1 MDDRW
6 RIPGG
11 EGSPRA
17 LCGRDSSPPA
27 QGVGAEGTVRGL
39 RHRRRRVPAK
49 DPEIDRAL
57 EAMSAPE
64 LRAAVRAVLDELD
77 EDVRASVVDTLIARA
92 TKATSGW
99 KPTRPSQRIAEE
111 AESFADAA
119 RHIGH
124 ADPDDVTEHLR
135 RAMKAFLAGDHA
147 SARAVFEAILPPIAG
162 VDIDL
167 GQHELVEE
175 VLGVDARAC
184 VAQYATSVYTTTPLR
199 DRADEILRALEQ
211 VEGVGT
217 LSSPIKDM
225 EDVSAG
231 ALPDLTAFLPLWM
244 KRLQRFRPSKDEW
257 ETEHERWLREA
268 VFRADGVDGLERI
281 ARKTK
286 RPQAC
291 LAWYEALA
299 DQGDWTAALKACD
312 AAARMMRQSH
322 WRGELLDGA
331 ARAAQ
336 ELGRSDLSKRLEA
349 SWRAAPTMTRLL
361 RWLAVDGDDHER
373 IRSKAARSLAR
384 CPKTATRQIGLL
396 RLLVGDV
403 TGAAA
408 VLAKSPG
415 LGWSNL
421 DHPGHTL
428 FPLLAMLLSN
438 GTIGDV
444 FVTELEAT
452 GRDPLE
458 SFAVPDQEHKPRL
471 KTPSIVAL
479 IQRVRPS
486 IALTDPDRDAAIDAM
501 RIAAEK
507 RTEGI
512 LGNSRRQH
520 YGHAALLVASCVAFA
535 PKRRASELLTWATD
549 LRQQYWRRHAFREEL
564 ARACENLS
572 ALVPF

>member
-1 MDDRW
+1 M
-6 RIPGG
+6 
-11 EGSPRA
+11 EG
-17 LCGRDSSPPA
+17 
-27 QGVGAEGTVRGL
+27 
-39 RHRRRRVPAK
+39 
-49 DPEIDRAL
+49 
-57 EAMSAPE
+57 
-64 LRAAVRAVLDELD
+64 
-77 EDVRASVVDTLIARA
+77 
-92 TKATSGW
+92 
-99 KPTRPSQRIAEE
+99 
-111 AESFADAA
+111 
-119 RHIGH
+119 
-124 ADPDDVTEHLR
+124 
-135 RAMKAFLAGDHA
+135 
-147 SARAVFEAILPPIAG
+147 
-162 VDIDL
+162 
-167 GQHELVEE
+167 
-175 VLGVDARAC
+175 
-184 VAQYATSVYTTTPLR
+184 
-199 DRADEILRALEQ
+199 
-211 VEGVGT
+211 
-217 LSSPIKDM
+217 
-225 EDVSAG
+225 VSAG
-231 ALPDLTAFLPLWM
+231 VLSDLTAFLPLWV

-268 VFRADGVDGLERI
+268 VFRADGVGGLERI

-312 AAARMMRQSH
+312 AAARLVRQSH

-331 ARAAQ
+331 ALAAQ
-336 ELGRSDLSKRLEA
+336 ELGRSDLSRRLDA
-349 SWRAAPTMTRLL
+349 AWRAAPTMTRLL
-361 RWLAVDGDDHER
+361 RWLAVDGDEHER

-396 RLLVGDV
+396 RVLVGDV

-415 LGWSNL
+415 LGWSNP

-438 GTIGDV
+438 GTIGGA

-458 SFAVPDQEHKPRL
+458 SFAVPDEEHKPRL
-471 KTPSIVAL
+471 RTPSIVVL
-479 IQRVRPS
+479 IQSVRPS

-535 PKRRASELLTWATD
+535 PKSRASELLRWATD

-564 ARACENLS
+564 ARACESLGV
-572 ALVPF
+572 LVPA